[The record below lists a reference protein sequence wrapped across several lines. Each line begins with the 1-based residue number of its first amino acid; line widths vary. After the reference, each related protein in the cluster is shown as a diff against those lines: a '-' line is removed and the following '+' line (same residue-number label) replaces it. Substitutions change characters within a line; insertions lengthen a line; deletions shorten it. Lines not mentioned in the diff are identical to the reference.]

1 MQQEQKLNKTSYD
14 LKYLFE
20 YLSLVL
26 KILLEDFSVTLE
38 SFSVQFIGL

>member
-1 MQQEQKLNKTSYD
+1 MKQEQKLNKTSYD
-14 LKYLFE
+14 LKYLYE